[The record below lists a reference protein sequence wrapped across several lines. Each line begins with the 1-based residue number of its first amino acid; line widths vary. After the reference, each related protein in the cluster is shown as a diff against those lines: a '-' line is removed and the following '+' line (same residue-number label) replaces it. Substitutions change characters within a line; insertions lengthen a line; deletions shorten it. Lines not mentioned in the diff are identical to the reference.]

1 MQRPHVR
8 LCLCAPAHPIILSSS
23 LHSVCHI
30 ASSSHKAQRPIVCN
44 VFVTRHSWHCGQWD
58 SGTDKETYSGTVC
71 TTLDNCQSRHCDS
84 FWASLHSLL
93 SLPLSVSLSVSLPLP
108 LSLFRLSLFIVFI
121 AVSSLF
127 FFWLLVNTQI
137 KLYAWILFQPA
148 RNTSQ
153 ISKDSDRSSRDTTQ
167 KRMSN
172 QGSKAVKV
180 KRISR
185 ERERARGRGTF
196 SLKWKSAKALNVPNL
211 PTLKQPPA
219 YTDSYNVYKA

>member
-71 TTLDNCQSRHCDS
+71 TTLDNCQSRVDIVTAFGPLFILFS
-84 FWASLHSLL
+84 FSL
-93 SLPLSVSLSVSLPLP
+93 SLSLP

-121 AVSSLF
+121 AVSLIRFFSLL
-127 FFWLLVNTQI
+127 FWLLVNTQI

-219 YTDSYNVYKA
+219 YTDSYNIYTA